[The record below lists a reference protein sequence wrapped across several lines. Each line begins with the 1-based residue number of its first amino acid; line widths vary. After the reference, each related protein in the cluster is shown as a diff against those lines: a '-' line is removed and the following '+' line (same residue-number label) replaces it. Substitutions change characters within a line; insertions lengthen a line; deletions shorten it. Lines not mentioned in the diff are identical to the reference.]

1 MITTLKFFATWCGP
15 CTVVSKQL
23 ENIEGIQAV
32 DLDNDIDGLATKYK
46 IRNVPTLVF
55 LKDGQ
60 EVDRH
65 TGLITKAAYEQKVN
79 DLSHG

>member
-15 CTVVSKQL
+15 CSVVSKQL
-23 ENIEGIQAV
+23 EGLDLQEV
-32 DLDNDIDGLATKYK
+32 DLDQDTEGLTTKYK

-55 LKDGQ
+55 LKDGE

-65 TGLITKAAYEQKVN
+65 SGLITREGYLQKVN
-79 DLSHG
+79 TLENGE

>member
-15 CTVVSKQL
+15 CSVVSKQL
-23 ENIEGIQAV
+23 EGLDLKEV
-32 DLDNDIDGLATKYK
+32 DLDQDTEGLATKYK

-55 LKDGQ
+55 LKDGE

-65 TGLITKAAYEQKVN
+65 SGLITREGYLQKVKTLDN
-79 DLSHG
+79 GE

>member
-15 CTVVSKQL
+15 CSVVSKQL
-23 ENIEGIQAV
+23 EGLDLQEV
-32 DLDNDIDGLATKYK
+32 DLDQDTEGLATKYK

-55 LKDGQ
+55 LKDGE

-65 TGLITKAAYEQKVN
+65 SGLITREGYLQKVKTLDN
-79 DLSHG
+79 GE

>member
-15 CTVVSKQL
+15 CTIVSKQL
-23 ENIEGIQAV
+23 EGLNLQPV
-32 DLDNDIDGLATKYK
+32 DLDNDTEGLATKYK

-55 LKDGQ
+55 LKDGE

-65 TGLITKAAYEQKVN
+65 SGLITRDAYLQKVN